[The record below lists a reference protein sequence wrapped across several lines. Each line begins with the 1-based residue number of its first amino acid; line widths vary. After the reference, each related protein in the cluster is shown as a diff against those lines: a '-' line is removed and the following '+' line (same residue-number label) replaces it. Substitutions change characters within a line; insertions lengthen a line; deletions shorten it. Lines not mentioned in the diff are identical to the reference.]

1 MSKIRRLVFILP
13 VVIATL
19 TLIGPGEGVAAARLR
34 NGPGQQPAGNPK
46 TLEGTWRV
54 EVTLR
59 NCLTGDPVQPAFP
72 ALASFTRDG
81 TVTTS
86 DGSVSP
92 AARGT
97 GLGVWGRVRGG
108 AFAAVIEAFLF
119 NGGVRTGLQ
128 RITQEIEVVAGGD
141 DFNADV
147 TSEIVDINGNVVALG
162 CATSI
167 GRRF

>member
-1 MSKIRRLVFILP
+1 MPKSRRLVLILP
-13 VVIATL
+13 VATAVLTVI
-19 TLIGPGEGVAAARLR
+19 GQGEGAAAAPLSIGSSEQLTENR
-34 NGPGQQPAGNPK
+34 K

-59 NCLTGDPVQPAFP
+59 NCLTGEPIQNPFP

-92 AARGT
+92 AARGA
-97 GLGVWGRVRGG
+97 GLGIWGRVREG
-108 AFAAVIEAFLF
+108 AFAAVIEAYLF
-119 NGGVRTGLQ
+119 NGGVRTGVQ
-128 RITQEIEVVAGGD
+128 RITQEIDVAAGGD

-147 TSEIVDINGNVVALG
+147 TSEIVDINGNVVARG